1 MKWVELSVEAPP
13 EYVEPLSQV
22 FTRYGQ
28 GGVAIEHRRGD
39 LADEGGQIPDD
50 ETVVLRTYFPLDDK
64 AEERRGHIDLAVRL
78 MAHIWP
84 ALSLRE
90 KVIEEEEWEHA
101 WKEHFQI
108 LHIGKRVVVV
118 PSWREYEPRETEVIV
133 TLDPGMAFG
142 TGQHPTTRTCLALLE
157 DMVSPGMDILDV
169 GCGSGILSIVAAKLG
184 AGTVLGIDN
193 DPVAGKVAQSNVI
206 ENGVASKARIVEGSL
221 PSLVIKPDSYDIVVA
236 NISAKVIS
244 DLAGELGSVVR
255 EGGRL
260 ILSGFLA
267 DDEEAVAQ
275 RLLEAGCVVE
285 VRHACGDW
293 VSLVASPQR

>member
-1 MKWVELSVEAPP
+1 MKWIELSVEAPP

-28 GGVAIEHRRGD
+28 GGVAVEQRGGD
-39 LADEGGQIPDD
+39 LEGEGGQVPDG
-50 ETVVLRTYFPLDDK
+50 ETVLLRTYVPLDGL

-78 MAHIWP
+78 MAHSWP

-101 WKEHFQI
+101 WKAHFHI

-118 PSWREYEPRETEVIV
+118 PSWKAYEPKETEVV
-133 TLDPGMAFG
+133 LKLDPGMAFG
-142 TGQHPTTRTCLALLE
+142 TGHHPTTRTCLALLE
-157 DMVSPGMDILDV
+157 GLIRPGMDVLDV
-169 GCGSGILSIVAAKLG
+169 GCGSGILSILAAKLG

-193 DPVAGKVAQSNVI
+193 DPVAGRVAQSNVI

-221 PSLVIKPDSYDIVVA
+221 QSLVIKSDSYDVVVA

-244 DLAGELGSVVR
+244 ALAGELESRVR

-260 ILSGFLA
+260 IVSGFLA
-267 DDEEAVAQ
+267 DDDGAVAQ
-275 RLLEAGCVVE
+275 RLLEARCVVE
-285 VRHACGDW
+285 ARHTDGDW
-293 VSLVASPQR
+293 VTLVASPQR